1 MQDYNYVQAGCME
14 IYLIVDYC
22 LFPSEEALDKIW
34 LDNKEALLAFLET
47 AHMGKYVHYTREGFL
62 L

>member
-1 MQDYNYVQAGCME
+1 ME

-47 AHMGKYVHYTREGFL
+47 AHMGKYIHCTREGFFVIIGS
-62 L
+62 